1 MSRLFITGYSHLK
14 VSLDK
19 QLDIPY
25 SKSQIKGK
33 AIIIVLPKSGKD
45 DEKEEYAHPLH
56 QRGRPIG

>member
-1 MSRLFITGYSHLK
+1 MTGYSHLK

-33 AIIIVLPKSGKD
+33 AIVIVLPKSGKD